1 MEALV
6 MEASSPL
13 SPELEDLA
21 RTVVDSGFKVH
32 RTLGPGLLESVY
44 QRCLCIELD
53 RRGITYDTETS
64 VPVIYE
70 GVRLEAGLRL
80 DLIVEKSLIVEIKST
95 EKLLPIHK
103 SQLLTYLKLSGLRL
117 GLLINFNTPMFSE
130 GVKRVIR

>member
-1 MEALV
+1 

-32 RTLGPGLLESVY
+32 QTLGPGLLESVY
-44 QRCLCIELD
+44 QACLCIELD
-53 RRGITYDTETS
+53 RRGIVYETEAS

-117 GLLINFNTPMFSE
+117 GLLINFNTLMYSA